1 MRSRTIREGSVG
13 LLILTGLAA
22 FVGLV
27 LWIRGMRWGAR
38 TYQFIVSFT
47 DVAGMKVGA
56 SVRYRGVDVGKIT
69 DVKATT
75 NGVDATIEIDSAN
88 LVIPRNVTIEAN
100 QSGLIGETSID
111 ITPPTNLP
119 SGIEG
124 VTPSG
129 SKCDAKLVICNQ
141 NRVNGE
147 IGVSFIELLRNTDKF
162 TTLYADPAFFDN
174 VNNLTKNAA
183 LAAGGVAKLTAEL
196 SLLTRSV
203 RQQVGTFSAATNT
216 LTAVSAQTANRI
228 GNTADKFGNTADK
241 FGNTADKFGK
251 LAESSNGLLTT
262 TQGTLTTTQTNLNNT
277 LQQFGQLAASANQ
290 TLTSNQ
296 GNLNNLLTEFTKLA
310 ASTNELVATNRGTL
324 QTTLTNMSQSSEQ
337 LSILLT
343 RLANTTEQL
352 DVAKIVGNLETLS
365 ANAAEASANL
375 RDVSAAVNNPT
386 NFLVLQQTLDSA
398 RSTFENVQKITADL
412 DELTGDPQFRQHVK
426 ELVNGLSKLV
436 SSTQQLEEQIQV
448 AQKLES
454 VNSALNEAA
463 AKSTTKTPL
472 TQPSPPETDPK
483 ETNPQPHQDQ
493 FLLQH
498 LPATSKRES
507 DKYKE
512 SH

>member
-13 LLILTGLAA
+13 LLILVGLAA

-27 LWIRGMRWGAR
+27 LWIKGIKWGAR
-38 TYQFIVSFT
+38 TYQFIVSFN

-56 SVRYRGVDVGKIT
+56 TVRYRGVDVGRII

-75 NGVDATIEIDSAN
+75 NGVDATIEIDSAD
-88 LVIPRNVTIEAN
+88 LVIPRNVRIEAN

-111 ITPPTNLP
+111 ITPPQNLP
-119 SGIEG
+119 SGIQG
-124 VTPSG
+124 VNPSS
-129 SKCDAKLVICNQ
+129 SKCDTKLVICNQ
-141 NRVNGE
+141 NKVNGE

-162 TTLYADPAFFDN
+162 TKVYTDPAFFDN

-241 FGNTADKFGK
+241 FGK
-251 LAESSNGLLTT
+251 LADSSNELLTSTQGNLTT
-262 TQGTLTTTQTNLNNT
+262 TQANLNNT
-277 LQQFGQLAASANQ
+277 LQEFGKLAASADRA
-290 TLTSNQ
+290 LTSNQ

-310 ASTNELVATNRGTL
+310 ASTNELVATNRGSL
-324 QTTLTNMSQSSEQ
+324 EKTLTNISQSSEQ
-337 LSILLT
+337 LTILVT
-343 RLANTTEQL
+343 RLANTTEKV

-412 DELTGDPQFRQHVK
+412 DELTGDPQFRQNVK

-436 SSTQQLEEQIQV
+436 SSTHQLEEQIQV

-454 VNSALNEAA
+454 VNSALKEATVN
-463 AKSTTKTPL
+463 STTETPL
-472 TQPSPPETDPK
+472 TQPSPPTPQPR
-483 ETNPQPHQDQ
+483 ETNPQPHQEQ
-493 FLLQH
+493 PLLQH
-498 LPATSKRES
+498 LPTAPKMRADNSE
-507 DKYKE
+507 E

>member
-27 LWIRGMRWGAR
+27 LWIRGMKWGIR

-56 SVRYRGVDVGKIT
+56 TVRYRGVDVGKIIEI
-69 DVKATT
+69 KATT
-75 NGVDATIEIDSAN
+75 NGVDATVEMESPD
-88 LVIPRNVTIEAN
+88 LVIPSNVTIEAN

-111 ITPPTNLP
+111 ITPPKSLP
-119 SGIEG
+119 SGIQG
-124 VTPSG
+124 VDPSS
-129 SKCDAKLVICNQ
+129 SKCDRKLVICNK

-162 TTLYADPAFFDN
+162 TKVYTDPAFFDN
-174 VNNLTKNAA
+174 VNTLTKNAA

-228 GNTADKFGNTADK
+228 SNTADK

-251 LAESSNGLLTT
+251 LAESSNELLS
-262 TQGTLTTTQTNLNNT
+262 TNQASLNNT
-277 LQQFGQLAASANQ
+277 LQEFGKLAASANV
-290 TLTSNQ
+290 TLSSSQ
-296 GNLNNLLTEFTKLA
+296 SNLNNLLTEFTKLA

-324 QTTLTNMSQSSEQ
+324 QKTLTNISQSTEQ
-337 LSILLT
+337 LSVLAT
-343 RLANTTEQL
+343 RLANTTEKV
-352 DVAKIVGNLETLS
+352 DVTKIVGNLETLS
-365 ANAAEASANL
+365 ANAAAASANL

-412 DELTGDPQFRQHVK
+412 DELTGDAQFRQNVK

-436 SSTQQLEEQIQV
+436 SSTHQLEEQIQV

-454 VNSALNEAA
+454 VNSALKEATV
-463 AKSTTKTPL
+463 KSTTKIPL
-472 TQPSPPETDPK
+472 NQPSSPTPQPT
-483 ETNPQPHQDQ
+483 ETNPYPHQQ
-493 FLLQH
+493 QPLLQH
-498 LPATSKRES
+498 LPATSKTES
-507 DKYKE
+507 DNSEK

>member
-13 LLILTGLAA
+13 LLILAGLAA

-27 LWIRGMRWGAR
+27 LWIRGMKWGAR

-56 SVRYRGVDVGKIT
+56 TVRYRGVDVGRIT

-75 NGVDATIEIDSAN
+75 NGVDATIQIDSAN
-88 LVIPRNVTIEAN
+88 LVIPRNVAIEAN

-111 ITPPTNLP
+111 ITPPKNLP
-119 SGIEG
+119 SGIQG
-124 VTPSG
+124 INPGS
-129 SKCDAKLVICNQ
+129 SKCDTKVVICNQ

-162 TTLYADPAFFDN
+162 TKVYTDPAFFDN

-203 RQQVGTFSAATNT
+203 RQQVGTFSTATNT

-241 FGNTADKFGK
+241 FGK
-251 LAESSNGLLTT
+251 LAESSNELLTT
-262 TQGTLTTTQTNLNNT
+262 TQGNLGTTQANLNNT
-277 LQQFGQLAASANQ
+277 LQQFGKLAASADQ
-290 TLTSNQ
+290 ALTSNQ

-324 QTTLTNMSQSSEQ
+324 QKTLTNISQSSEQ
-337 LSILLT
+337 LTVLVT
-343 RLANTTEQL
+343 RLANTTEKV

-436 SSTQQLEEQIQV
+436 SSTHQLEEQIQV

-454 VNSALNEAA
+454 VNSALKEATA
-463 AKSTTKTPL
+463 NSTTQTPL
-472 TQPSPPETDPK
+472 TQPSPPT
-483 ETNPQPHQDQ
+483 PQPHQQ
-493 FLLQH
+493 ESLLQH
-498 LPATSKRES
+498 LPAAPKNES
-507 DKYKE
+507 DKSEKI
-512 SH
+512 H